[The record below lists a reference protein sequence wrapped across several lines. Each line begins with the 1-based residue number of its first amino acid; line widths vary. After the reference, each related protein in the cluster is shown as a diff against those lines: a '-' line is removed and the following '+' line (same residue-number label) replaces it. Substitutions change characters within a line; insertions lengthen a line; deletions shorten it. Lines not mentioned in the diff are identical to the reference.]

1 MNPKITLII
10 SITTEKN
17 IEQYLKNIKNQLLE
31 NIEVIFVYDK
41 IDKNTN
47 KILENFC
54 KNDSA
59 YLKIISEKNRSHGFL
74 KNKSLNIAQGDFI
87 TFIDSTDDIDFNFM
101 EKLYK
106 KAKNEDLDLLISVS
120 YEKIKDYS
128 LSKNMCENVFNFQD
142 MNKSIFYLSDTLKGN
157 LYRRN
162 LLDTYKIRFPTM
174 LSFEDKPFLL
184 ETFLTAKHVS
194 ILLREPALN
203 MKSEYSSNELL
214 DMIQI
219 STLILNIFKKY
230 DMFNTYKKLLLNF
243 KIYFLKKGYTK
254 IKDKNDYFNLM
265 KEDLINLSQNKK
277 LCDAFLHELNEEN
290 LKFYKNCLKSQDFNQ
305 FNLNMTFTKI
315 NEKLDEKQQKLN
327 FINGN
332 LSKWTE
338 KLNNKENKI
347 NNLKTKLDNEKKQMK
362 INEKNQN
369 NREITIQI
377 KEANLKDKETR
388 ITQLQENLDNKE
400 KKLDNKIEKYN
411 NLEKE
416 LIKKE
421 SSINTKFKE
430 LETEKELLNEK
441 IKHLED
447 KETNIIQLQEKLKV
461 QEEKI
466 DQKYVKYIDN
476 LNKITNNLEK
486 KQKEYEKI
494 KHLEDKETNIIQLQ
508 EKLKVQEEKIDQKH
522 VKYIDNLNKITNNL
536 EKKQKEYEKRLIK
549 IDEDITLKKIELEQ
563 MQNNNSNKKS
573 NTPKI
578 SIIICAYNREEY
590 LKRCLNS
597 VKNQTLKN
605 IEIICADDGSTDN
618 TLDVFRKY
626 ANKDHRF
633 KFFTQ
638 KNSGPGVA
646 RNKAIKM
653 ATGEYIMFLDSDDW
667 IELNT
672 CEELYK
678 KVKLNDLDIL
688 LFLMK
693 NYSEETGEY
702 YEDSYYNLT
711 PIPDDFENKV
721 FSHEDIS
728 NIIFSISISACQKIY
743 KRSLVKKVHFAEKLL
758 FEDNP
763 FFWGVMLQA
772 KRMSLLKKHFYLR
785 NRHTSSITS
794 EYDNKYFDVIPIS
807 NKVISIFKELN
818 LVNMYKYQLTNYKI
832 NYISQWYHMMEEKY
846 KNTFWD
852 LMHDDF
858 QKLHEDKKIDSLML
872 NNLNEPNKLFYLRT
886 LKSRSYVELDY
897 LEKYSDEK

>member
-142 MNKSIFYLSDTLKGN
+142 MNKSIFYLSNTLKGN

-466 DQKYVKYIDN
+466 DQKHVKYVDN

-486 KQKEYEKI
+486 
-494 KHLEDKETNIIQLQ
+494 N
-508 EKLKVQEEKIDQKH
+508 
-522 VKYIDNLNKITNNL
+522 
-536 EKKQKEYEKRLIK
+536 QKEYEKRLIK
-549 IDEDITLKKIELEQ
+549 IDEDITLKKIEFEQ

-667 IELNT
+667 IDLNT

-785 NRHTSSITS
+785 SRHTSSITS

>member
-31 NIEVIFVYDK
+31 NIEVIFVYD
-41 IDKNTN
+41 
-47 KILENFC
+47 
-54 KNDSA
+54 
-59 YLKIISEKNRSHGFL
+59 
-74 KNKSLNIAQGDFI
+74 KSLNIAQGDFI

-142 MNKSIFYLSDTLKGN
+142 MNKSIFYLSNTLKGN

-466 DQKYVKYIDN
+466 DQKHVKYVDN

-486 KQKEYEKI
+486 
-494 KHLEDKETNIIQLQ
+494 N
-508 EKLKVQEEKIDQKH
+508 
-522 VKYIDNLNKITNNL
+522 
-536 EKKQKEYEKRLIK
+536 QKEYEKRLIK
-549 IDEDITLKKIELEQ
+549 IDEDITLKKIEFEQ

-667 IELNT
+667 IDLNT

-785 NRHTSSITS
+785 SRHTSSITS

-807 NKVISIFKELN
+807 NKVISIFKKLN

>member
-1 MNPKITLII
+1 MNPKITIII

-142 MNKSIFYLSDTLKGN
+142 MNKSIFYLSNTLKGN
-157 LYRRN
+157 LYHRN

-466 DQKYVKYIDN
+466 DQK
-476 LNKITNNLEK
+476 
-486 KQKEYEKI
+486 
-494 KHLEDKETNIIQLQ
+494 
-508 EKLKVQEEKIDQKH
+508 H

-536 EKKQKEYEKRLIK
+536 EKNQKEYEKRLIK

-785 NRHTSSITS
+785 SRHTSSITS

-886 LKSRSYVELDY
+886 LKSMSYVELDY

>member
-142 MNKSIFYLSDTLKGN
+142 MNKSIFYLSNTLKGN

-486 KQKEYEKI
+486 
-494 KHLEDKETNIIQLQ
+494 N
-508 EKLKVQEEKIDQKH
+508 
-522 VKYIDNLNKITNNL
+522 
-536 EKKQKEYEKRLIK
+536 QKEYEKRLIK

-711 PIPDDFENKV
+711 PIPNDFENKV

-785 NRHTSSITS
+785 SRHTSSITS

>member
-101 EKLYK
+101 EKIYK

-142 MNKSIFYLSDTLKGN
+142 MNKSIFYLSNTLKGN

-327 FINGN
+327 FINDN

-421 SSINTKFKE
+421 SSINTKFKD

-486 KQKEYEKI
+486 
-494 KHLEDKETNIIQLQ
+494 N
-508 EKLKVQEEKIDQKH
+508 
-522 VKYIDNLNKITNNL
+522 
-536 EKKQKEYEKRLIK
+536 QKEYEKRLIK

-743 KRSLVKKVHFAEKLL
+743 KRSLVKKIHFAEKLL

-785 NRHTSSITS
+785 SRHTSSITS

>member
-142 MNKSIFYLSDTLKGN
+142 MNKSIFYLSNTLKGN

-327 FINGN
+327 FINDN
-332 LSKWTE
+332 LSKWSE

-486 KQKEYEKI
+486 
-494 KHLEDKETNIIQLQ
+494 N
-508 EKLKVQEEKIDQKH
+508 
-522 VKYIDNLNKITNNL
+522 
-536 EKKQKEYEKRLIK
+536 QKEYEKRLIK

-785 NRHTSSITS
+785 SRHTSSITS

>member
-87 TFIDSTDDIDFNFM
+87 TFIASTDDIDFNFM

-142 MNKSIFYLSDTLKGN
+142 MNKSIFYLSNTLKGN

-369 NREITIQI
+369 NREIIIQI

-466 DQKYVKYIDN
+466 DQK
-476 LNKITNNLEK
+476 
-486 KQKEYEKI
+486 
-494 KHLEDKETNIIQLQ
+494 
-508 EKLKVQEEKIDQKH
+508 H

-536 EKKQKEYEKRLIK
+536 EKNQKEYEKRLIK

-785 NRHTSSITS
+785 SRHTSSITS

-872 NNLNEPNKLFYLRT
+872 NNLNEHNKLFYLRT

>member
-142 MNKSIFYLSDTLKGN
+142 MNKSIFYLSNTLKGN

-466 DQKYVKYIDN
+466 DQK
-476 LNKITNNLEK
+476 
-486 KQKEYEKI
+486 
-494 KHLEDKETNIIQLQ
+494 
-508 EKLKVQEEKIDQKH
+508 H

-536 EKKQKEYEKRLIK
+536 EKNQKEYEKRLIK

-785 NRHTSSITS
+785 SRHTSSITS

-872 NNLNEPNKLFYLRT
+872 NNLNEPNKIFYLRT

>member
-142 MNKSIFYLSDTLKGN
+142 MNKSIFYLSNTLKGN

-377 KEANLKDKETR
+377 KEANLKDKET
-388 ITQLQENLDNKE
+388 
-400 KKLDNKIEKYN
+400 
-411 NLEKE
+411 
-416 LIKKE
+416 
-421 SSINTKFKE
+421 
-430 LETEKELLNEK
+430 
-441 IKHLED
+441 
-447 KETNIIQLQEKLKV
+447 
-461 QEEKI
+461 
-466 DQKYVKYIDN
+466 
-476 LNKITNNLEK
+476 
-486 KQKEYEKI
+486 
-494 KHLEDKETNIIQLQ
+494 NIIQLQ

-522 VKYIDNLNKITNNL
+522 VKYVDNLNKITNNL
-536 EKKQKEYEKRLIK
+536 EKNQKEYEKRLIK
-549 IDEDITLKKIELEQ
+549 IDEDITLKKIEFEQ

-785 NRHTSSITS
+785 SRHTSSITS

>member
-1 MNPKITLII
+1 MNPKITIII

-142 MNKSIFYLSDTLKGN
+142 MNKSIFYLSNTLKGN
-157 LYRRN
+157 LYHRN

-466 DQKYVKYIDN
+466 DQK
-476 LNKITNNLEK
+476 
-486 KQKEYEKI
+486 
-494 KHLEDKETNIIQLQ
+494 
-508 EKLKVQEEKIDQKH
+508 H

-536 EKKQKEYEKRLIK
+536 EKNQKEYEKRLIK

-785 NRHTSSITS
+785 SRHTSSITS

>member
-101 EKLYK
+101 EKIYK

-142 MNKSIFYLSDTLKGN
+142 MNKSIFYLSNTLKGN

-421 SSINTKFKE
+421 SSINTKFKD

-486 KQKEYEKI
+486 
-494 KHLEDKETNIIQLQ
+494 N
-508 EKLKVQEEKIDQKH
+508 
-522 VKYIDNLNKITNNL
+522 
-536 EKKQKEYEKRLIK
+536 QKEYEKRLIK

-563 MQNNNSNKKS
+563 MQNDNSNKKS

-785 NRHTSSITS
+785 SRHTSSITS

>member
-142 MNKSIFYLSDTLKGN
+142 MNKSIFYLSNTLKGN

-421 SSINTKFKE
+421 NSINTKFKE

-466 DQKYVKYIDN
+466 DQKHVKYVDN

-486 KQKEYEKI
+486 
-494 KHLEDKETNIIQLQ
+494 N
-508 EKLKVQEEKIDQKH
+508 
-522 VKYIDNLNKITNNL
+522 
-536 EKKQKEYEKRLIK
+536 QKEYEKRLIK
-549 IDEDITLKKIELEQ
+549 IDEDITLKKIEFEQ

-785 NRHTSSITS
+785 SRHTSSITS

>member
-54 KNDSA
+54 KNDGA

-142 MNKSIFYLSDTLKGN
+142 MNKSIFYLSNTLKGN

-327 FINGN
+327 FTNGN
-332 LSKWTE
+332 LSKWSE

-466 DQKYVKYIDN
+466 DQK
-476 LNKITNNLEK
+476 
-486 KQKEYEKI
+486 
-494 KHLEDKETNIIQLQ
+494 
-508 EKLKVQEEKIDQKH
+508 H

-536 EKKQKEYEKRLIK
+536 EKNQKEYEKRLIK

-785 NRHTSSITS
+785 SRHTSSITS

>member
-142 MNKSIFYLSDTLKGN
+142 MNKSIFYLSNTLKGN

-466 DQKYVKYIDN
+466 DQKHVKYVDN

-486 KQKEYEKI
+486 
-494 KHLEDKETNIIQLQ
+494 N
-508 EKLKVQEEKIDQKH
+508 
-522 VKYIDNLNKITNNL
+522 
-536 EKKQKEYEKRLIK
+536 QKEYEKRLIK
-549 IDEDITLKKIELEQ
+549 IDEDITLKKIEFEQ

-573 NTPKI
+573 NTQKI

-667 IELNT
+667 IDLNT

-785 NRHTSSITS
+785 SRHTSSITS

>member
-142 MNKSIFYLSDTLKGN
+142 MNKSIFYLSNTLKGN

-203 MKSEYSSNELL
+203 MKSEYSPNELL

-277 LCDAFLHELNEEN
+277 LCDAFLDELNEEN

-327 FINGN
+327 FINNN

-377 KEANLKDKETR
+377 KEANLKYKER
-388 ITQLQENLDNKE
+388 HITQLQENLDNKE

-466 DQKYVKYIDN
+466 DQKHVKYVDN

-486 KQKEYEKI
+486 
-494 KHLEDKETNIIQLQ
+494 N
-508 EKLKVQEEKIDQKH
+508 
-522 VKYIDNLNKITNNL
+522 
-536 EKKQKEYEKRLIK
+536 QKEYEKRLIK

-785 NRHTSSITS
+785 SRHTSSITS

-872 NNLNEPNKLFYLRT
+872 NNLNKPNKLFYLRT

>member
-17 IEQYLKNIKNQLLE
+17 IEQYLKNIKNQLLK

-142 MNKSIFYLSDTLKGN
+142 MNKSIFYLSNTLKGN

-332 LSKWTE
+332 LSKWSE

-466 DQKYVKYIDN
+466 DQK
-476 LNKITNNLEK
+476 
-486 KQKEYEKI
+486 
-494 KHLEDKETNIIQLQ
+494 
-508 EKLKVQEEKIDQKH
+508 H

-536 EKKQKEYEKRLIK
+536 EKNQKEYEKRLIK

-785 NRHTSSITS
+785 SRHTSSITS

>member
-142 MNKSIFYLSDTLKGN
+142 MNKSIFYLSNTLKGN

-486 KQKEYEKI
+486 
-494 KHLEDKETNIIQLQ
+494 N
-508 EKLKVQEEKIDQKH
+508 
-522 VKYIDNLNKITNNL
+522 
-536 EKKQKEYEKRLIK
+536 QKEYEKRLIK

-638 KNSGPGVA
+638 KNSGLGVA

-653 ATGEYIMFLDSDDW
+653 TTGEYIMFLDSDDW

-785 NRHTSSITS
+785 SRHTSSITS

-872 NNLNEPNKLFYLRT
+872 NNLNEPNKIFYLRT

>member
-142 MNKSIFYLSDTLKGN
+142 MNKSIFYLSNTLKGN

-332 LSKWTE
+332 LSKWSE

-421 SSINTKFKE
+421 SSINTTFKE

-486 KQKEYEKI
+486 
-494 KHLEDKETNIIQLQ
+494 N
-508 EKLKVQEEKIDQKH
+508 
-522 VKYIDNLNKITNNL
+522 
-536 EKKQKEYEKRLIK
+536 QKEYEKRLIK

-785 NRHTSSITS
+785 SRHTSSITS

-832 NYISQWYHMMEEKY
+832 NYVSQWYHMMEEKY

>member
-87 TFIDSTDDIDFNFM
+87 TFIDSTDNIDFNFM

-142 MNKSIFYLSDTLKGN
+142 MNKSIFYLSNTLKGN

-332 LSKWTE
+332 LSKWSE

-421 SSINTKFKE
+421 SSINTKFKD

-486 KQKEYEKI
+486 
-494 KHLEDKETNIIQLQ
+494 N
-508 EKLKVQEEKIDQKH
+508 
-522 VKYIDNLNKITNNL
+522 
-536 EKKQKEYEKRLIK
+536 QKEYEKRLIK

-785 NRHTSSITS
+785 SRHTSSITS

-832 NYISQWYHMMEEKY
+832 NYVSQWYHMMEEKY